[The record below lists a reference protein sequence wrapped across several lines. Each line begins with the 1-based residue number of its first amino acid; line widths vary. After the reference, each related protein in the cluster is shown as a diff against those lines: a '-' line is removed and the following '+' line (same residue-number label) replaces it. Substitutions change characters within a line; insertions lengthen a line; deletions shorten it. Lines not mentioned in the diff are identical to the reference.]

1 MDHFKTV
8 IPLCYILLFSILYK
22 DETCLLYIRTQCALR
37 SKHNSVI
44 QKQQVNV
51 VQGETL
57 KFLDNCYKTQIT
69 SYMDMIYFYSSK
81 YIPP

>member
-1 MDHFKTV
+1 MDHFKIV
-8 IPLCYILLFSILYK
+8 IPLYYILLFLALYK

-51 VQGETL
+51 VQR
-57 KFLDNCYKTQIT
+57 NCCIKKKSLFVPI
-69 SYMDMIYFYSSK
+69 SI
-81 YIPP
+81 